1 MKKIITLMLA
11 ALIALSMLTV
21 SAMAEDT
28 YTVGIC
34 QLVQHDALDAATQG
48 FMDALSAKLGDR
60 VSFDLQNAS
69 GDSATCITIINNFIA
84 NDVDLIM
91 ANATPAL
98 QAAVAATGDIP
109 ILGTSV
115 TDYGTALD
123 ITDWTGCTGF
133 NVSGTS
139 DLAPLDGQA
148 AMIQELFPD
157 AKEIGLISC
166 SAEANSAYQVNE
178 MMKYLAE
185 LGYSCTSYVFNDTND
200 VASVAQSAADASD
213 VIYIPTD
220 NTAASCTEA
229 IRNVL
234 EPAGIPAV
242 VGEEG
247 ICKGCGVAT
256 LSISYYDLGTATGE
270 MAYRILAEGAD
281 IAEMPVEFAPNFTK
295 EYNAELCEILGVN
308 VPEDYVAIG

>member
-1 MKKIITLMLA
+1 MKKIIAILLA
-11 ALIALSMLTV
+11 ALLCLSMT
-21 SAMAEDT
+21 AFAES
-28 YTVGIC
+28 YNIGIC
-34 QLVQHDALDAATQG
+34 QLVQHAALDAATQG
-48 FMDALSAKLGDR
+48 FKDALSAKLGDQ
-60 VSFDLQNAS
+60 VSFNEQNAS
-69 GDSATCITIINNFIA
+69 GDSATCITIVNGFIA
-84 NDVDLIM
+84 ENVDLIM

-115 TDYGTALD
+115 TEYGTALD
-123 ITDWTGCTGF
+123 IDDFAGVTGF

-148 AMIQELFPD
+148 AMIKELFPD

-166 SAEANSAYQVNE
+166 SAEANSAYQVKE
-178 MMKYLAE
+178 MIKYLTE
-185 LGYSCTSYVFNDTND
+185 LGFNCTSYVFNDSND
-200 VASVAQSAADASD
+200 VASVAENAAAASD

-247 ICKGCGVAT
+247 ICAGCGVAT
-256 LSISYYDLGTATGE
+256 LSIDYYDLGIATGE
-270 MAYRILAEGAD
+270 MAYEILVNGANV
-281 IAEMPVEFAPNFTK
+281 AEMEIRYAPVFTK
-295 EYNAELCEILGVN
+295 KYNAELAEIMGVTI
-308 VPEDYVAIG
+308 PADYVAIG